1 MTLAT
6 AALVSTL
13 LASPGFTLH
22 EWGTFTSVAGED
34 GAPIEWR
41 PLAGPSDLPSFV
53 YTMNRPGFR
62 VGSVGKGELRGNV
75 RMETPV
81 IYFYADEALD
91 VSLSVSFTGGTI
103 TEWYPWVREF
113 RGGSVDWGTFKV
125 LPGTNP
131 ALPKEAAPSHYYPAR
146 EVDAATVRVCS
157 TGEPAREQH
166 ERFLFYRGVG
176 TFALPLAAKVKG
188 GELELGGVA
197 GDALV
202 FENRD
207 GKVGVSRVKLGVAT
221 QRVARPVLHA
231 SVKDAHALVLEL
243 LISSGLYEREAKA
256 MLETWRDTWFEEG
269 LRVMYLVPRATTDA
283 LLPLQVKPAPQ
294 SSVRTLVGRFE
305 VLTDERVA
313 AARKTV
319 LSTGKMESL
328 GRFAEPLVKRARVG
342 ASAAEQKRLDALLE
356 AWGASDGNAVV
367 Q

>member
-1 MTLAT
+1 MNLAT
-6 AALVSTL
+6 AALVASL

-34 GAPIEWR
+34 GAPIAWR

-53 YTMNRPGFR
+53 YGLNHSGFR
-62 VGSVGKGELRGNV
+62 VGQVGKGDLRGSV

-81 IYFYADEALD
+81 IYFYADEPLD
-91 VSLSVSFTGGTI
+91 VSLSVSFPGGMI

-113 RGGSVDWGTFKV
+113 RGSSVDWGTFKV
-125 LPGTNP
+125 LPGANP

-146 EVDAATVRVCS
+146 EVDAATVRVCAS
-157 TGEPAREQH
+157 GGGEPPQH

-176 TFALPLAAKVKG
+176 TFGLPLSAKVKAG
-188 GELELGGVA
+188 GLEVGGLG

-202 FENRD
+202 FERRE
-207 GKVGVSRVKLGVAT
+207 GKVGVSRVKLTANA
-221 QRVARPVLHA
+221 QRLARPALNA
-231 SVKDAHALVLEL
+231 NVKDAHALVLEL
-243 LISSGLYEREAKA
+243 LISSGLYEKEAKA

-269 LRVMYLVPRATTDA
+269 LRVIYLVPRATTDA

-305 VLTDERVA
+305 LLTDERVA
-313 AARKTV
+313 AAKKTV
-319 LSTGKMESL
+319 LATGKMESL

-342 ASAAEQKRLDALLE
+342 ASASEQKKMDELLDA
-356 AWGASDGNAVV
+356 WGQPGGNSVV

>member
-34 GAPIEWR
+34 GAPIDWR

-53 YTMNRPGFR
+53 YTMRHAGFR
-62 VGSVGKGELRGNV
+62 GGQVGKGELRGNV

-113 RGGSVDWGTFKV
+113 RGSSVDWGTFKV

-157 TGEPAREQH
+157 ADQQQH

-176 TFALPLAAKVKG
+176 TFQLPLSAKVKG
-188 GELELGGVA
+188 GALELGGVA

-202 FENRD
+202 FESRA
-207 GKVGVSRVKLGVAT
+207 GKVGVSRVKLGVET
-221 QRVARPVLHA
+221 QRVSRPALNA

-243 LISSGLYEREAKA
+243 LISSGLYEKEAKA

-283 LLPLQVKPAPQ
+283 LLPLQVKPVPQ

-342 ASAAEQKRLDALLE
+342 ASAAEQKKMDALLT
-356 AWGASDGNAVV
+356 AWGASSGNAVV